1 MVAPQ
6 LIILGIYSSRVDINW
21 IIIPLT
27 IDISPINHSEIG
39 LIHQLGDLELG
50 HHLVD
55 LVEDMDMVL
64 YIISYHII
72 SYHINKYIYIYQ
84 YIRYNP

>member
-6 LIILGIYSSRVDINW
+6 LIILGVYSSRVDINW

-64 YIISYHII
+64 YIISY
-72 SYHINKYIYIYQ
+72 IYI
-84 YIRYNP
+84 

>member
-72 SYHINKYIYIYQ
+72 SINIYIYIS
-84 YIRYNP
+84 I

>member
-72 SYHINKYIYIYQ
+72 SINIYIYQ

>member
-6 LIILGIYSSRVDINW
+6 LIILGVYSSRVDINW

-64 YIISYHII
+64 YIISY
-72 SYHINKYIYIYQ
+72 IYMYQ